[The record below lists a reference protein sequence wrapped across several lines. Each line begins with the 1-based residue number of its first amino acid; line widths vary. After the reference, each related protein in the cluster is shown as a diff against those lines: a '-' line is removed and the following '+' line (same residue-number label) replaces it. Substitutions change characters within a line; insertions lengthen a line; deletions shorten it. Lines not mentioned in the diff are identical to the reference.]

1 MAIITI
7 FSADFCKEQEVVKE
21 LTSRTNFRLT
31 TTDQIVAEAAVLA
44 GMDEAKVR
52 RALTLKTSV
61 FEKFTHEKQYA
72 LAHIKL
78 VLSKLLMVSAGRD
91 LILTGYSSQLIPR
104 EITHFFRVG
113 LIADKQFRVKV
124 AMEERGLSAREAE
137 KLITRLDE
145 ERVQWLSKYCGIQD
159 AFNPADYD
167 LLIPMNKESVRDAA
181 ELIISYLDRDILQ
194 PTPSSEQAVEDFNL
208 QAMVEVALA
217 KKGHDLTVQAV
228 NGKVKIIINK
238 NVTRLNRLKEEI
250 RAIVEQ
256 VDGVEEVEI
265 GLSKDF
271 HQTDVY
277 RKYNMEMPSKVLL
290 VDDEQEFVKTLS
302 ERLALRDM
310 GSAVVHDGESALSLI
325 EHDQPDVMVLDLKMP
340 GVDGIEVLK
349 RVKET
354 SPEVEVIILT
364 GHGSEEDRK
373 KCMELG
379 AFAYL
384 RKPVDITRLSSVI
397 KEAHEKA
404 RQREQG

>member
-7 FSADFCKEQEVVKE
+7 FSADFCREQEVVKE
-21 LTSRTNFRLT
+21 LTARTSFRLT

-52 RALTLKTSV
+52 RALTLKTSI
-61 FEKFTHEKQYA
+61 FEKFTHEKQFA

-91 LILTGYSSQLIPR
+91 LILTGYSTQLIPR

-113 LIADKQFRVKV
+113 LIADKQYRIKV

-137 KLITRLDE
+137 KLISSLDE
-145 ERVQWLSKYCGIQD
+145 ERAQWLARYCGIQD

-167 LLIPMNKESVRDAA
+167 LLIPMNKESVKDAA
-181 ELIISYLDRDILQ
+181 ELIIGYLDKDILQ

-228 NGKVKIIINK
+228 NGRVKIILNK
-238 NVTRLNRLKEEI
+238 NVTRLNRLKEELK
-250 RAIVEQ
+250 AIVEQ

-277 RKYNMEMPSKVLL
+277 RKYNMEMPSRVLL

-310 GSAVVHDGESALSLI
+310 GSAVVHDGESALHLI

-354 SPEVEVIILT
+354 RPEVEVIILT

-384 RKPVDITRLSSVI
+384 RKPVDITKLSSVI
-397 KEAHEKA
+397 KEAHEKVR
-404 RQREQG
+404 RQKQG

>member
-21 LTSRTNFRLT
+21 LTGRTNFRLT

-113 LIADKQFRVKV
+113 LIADKQFRIKV
-124 AMEERGLSAREAE
+124 AMEERGLSAKEAE

-145 ERVQWLSKYCGIQD
+145 ERVQWLSRYCGIQD

-167 LLIPMNKESVRDAA
+167 LLIPMNKESVKDAA
-181 ELIISYLDRDILQ
+181 ELIISYLDKDILQ

-349 RVKET
+349 RVKQT

-384 RKPVDITRLSSVI
+384 RKPVDITKLSSVI

-404 RQREQG
+404 RQRKQG

>member
-7 FSADFCKEQEVVKE
+7 FSADFCREQELLRE
-21 LTSRTNFRLT
+21 LTSRTGYRLT
-31 TTDQIVAEAAVLA
+31 TTDQIVAEAALLA
-44 GMDEAKVR
+44 GMAEAKVQ

-61 FEKFTHEKQYA
+61 FERFTHEKQYA

-91 LILTGYSSQLIPR
+91 LILTGYPSQLIPR

-113 LIADKQFRVKV
+113 LIADKQFRIKV
-124 AMEERGLSAREAE
+124 AMEERGLSEKEAE
-137 KLITRLDE
+137 KLITGLDK
-145 ERVQWLSKYCGIQD
+145 ERAQWLARYCGIRN
-159 AFNPADYD
+159 AFDPVDYD
-167 LLIPMNKESVRDAA
+167 LLIPMNRESVQDAA
-181 ELIISYLDRDILQ
+181 ELIIGYLDKDILQ

-217 KKGHDLTVQAV
+217 RKGHDLTVQAV
-228 NGKVKIIINK
+228 NGRVTIIINK
-238 NVTRLNRLKEEI
+238 KVTRLNHLKEEI
-250 RAIVEQ
+250 RTIVEQ
-256 VDGVEEVEI
+256 VDGVDEVEI
-265 GLSKDF
+265 GLGEDF
-271 HQTDVY
+271 PHTDVY
-277 RKYNMEMPSKVLL
+277 RKYDMEMPAKVLL

-310 GSAVVHDGESALSLI
+310 GSAVVHDGESALHLI

-340 GVDGIEVLK
+340 GVDGIEVLQ

-354 SPEVEVIILT
+354 RPEVEVIILT
-364 GHGSEEDRK
+364 GHGSEEDRRR
-373 KCMELG
+373 CMELG

-397 KEAHEKA
+397 KEAHEKV
-404 RQREQG
+404 RREQRN

>member
-7 FSADFCKEQEVVKE
+7 FSADFCREQEVVKE
-21 LTSRTNFRLT
+21 LTGRTSFRLT

-113 LIADKQFRVKV
+113 LIADKQYRVKV

-137 KLITRLDE
+137 KLIARLDE
-145 ERVQWLSKYCGIQD
+145 ERAQWLAKYCGIQD

-167 LLIPMNKESVRDAA
+167 LLIPMNKESVTDAA

-354 SPEVEVIILT
+354 RPGVEVIILT

-384 RKPVDITRLSSVI
+384 RKPVDITKLSSVI
-397 KEAHEKA
+397 REAHEKA
-404 RQREQG
+404 RQRKQG